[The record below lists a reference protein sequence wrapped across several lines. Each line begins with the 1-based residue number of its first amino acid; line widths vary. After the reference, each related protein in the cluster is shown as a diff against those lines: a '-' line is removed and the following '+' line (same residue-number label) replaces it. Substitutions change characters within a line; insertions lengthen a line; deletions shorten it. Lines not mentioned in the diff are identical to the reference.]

1 MESRNSTLK
10 MLILVQ
16 VYSEAA
22 IQTWTIQCHV
32 EMFMYVHT
40 HVHVYIYIC
49 RVSSI
54 FTLQN
59 FFHFHFFLVPIQA
72 CPCTHTAISAL
83 GI

>member
-10 MLILVQ
+10 MLMLVQ

-40 HVHVYIYIC
+40 HVYVYIY
-49 RVSSI
+49 VEFLQFSHFKTSSI
-54 FTLQN
+54 F
-59 FFHFHFFLVPIQA
+59 
-72 CPCTHTAISAL
+72 ISF
-83 GI
+83 